1 VSAPALVLIAVL
13 AQVRDAAPAA
23 TGTGTLA
30 GTVTTE
36 ETPPRPLR
44 RAVVTANSPDPRVG
58 RTAITDDA
66 GRFAFVNLPPGRY
79 TLTGSKRGWV
89 TTSYGAKAPGRPGRS
104 IPVAQGERVTASLSL
119 ARAAVI
125 TGTILDSAGGVP
137 AGISIRVM
145 KYSYL
150 AASGERRLMQTG
162 ASFVGPDERGQYRI
176 YGLTPGEYYIAAS
189 GGPGPIFA
197 TGSDLHLTTDVDVEE
212 ATKAV
217 EGGPLAPITDV
228 PQRTV
233 ALLPTFYPGSP
244 APAQATPI
252 AVRAGEERTGVDF
265 NVQYT
270 AAAHVDG
277 TVGWPGGGEIPA
289 GTQVSLT
296 INDPQMPSLGFDG
309 FRSARPGTDGH
320 FEFAQV
326 APGPYLLVARAALPP
341 AQGTTT
347 PQVYSAA
354 MDLDVQSDDQHGLQL
369 TLEDTLTISGSVQ
382 YDGDDSRPSLAGVR
396 VNLQPVT
403 QGTGVTVT
411 SGGNTL
417 NADGTFTLAG
427 VTPGRYRLQLSQPL
441 PVAQIPWIVRSATLA
456 GQDALDA
463 GVDIRQSVA
472 GASITITDRV
482 SELSGKVDAANGAGD
497 YTLVLFPQNRD
508 YWGGASRRIITARTA
523 KDGSYSFR
531 RVPPGD
537 YALAPVD
544 DVEPGEWFDPAFLQ
558 RLVPTAIKLTIG
570 DGERKTQDIHVG
582 GH

>member
-1 VSAPALVLIAVL
+1 VSALALVLIAVL

-23 TGTGTLA
+23 TGTAMLV

-44 RAVVTANSPDPRVG
+44 RAVVTANSTDPRVG
-58 RTAITDDA
+58 RTAVTDDA

-79 TLTGSKRGWV
+79 TLTGTKRGWV

-119 ARAAVI
+119 GRAAVI
-125 TGTILDSAGGVP
+125 TGTILDSTGGVP
-137 AGISIRVM
+137 AGIAIRVM
-145 KYSYL
+145 KYSYFGP
-150 AASGERRLMQTG
+150 SGERRLTQTG

-176 YGLTPGEYYIAAS
+176 YGLTPGEYYVAAL
-189 GGPGPIFA
+189 GGPVFIFA
-197 TGSDLHLTTDVDVEE
+197 TGSDLHLTTDVDVQE

-217 EGGPLAPITDV
+217 AGGPSAPITDV

-233 ALLPTFYPGSP
+233 ALLPTFYPGTAS
-244 APAQATPI
+244 PAQATPI

-265 NVQYT
+265 TVQYT
-270 AAAHVDG
+270 GAARVDG
-277 TVGWPGGGEIPA
+277 TIAWPGGGEIPA

-296 INDPQMPSLGFDG
+296 LNDPQMPSLGFDG

-347 PQVYSAA
+347 PLVYSAA
-354 MDLDVQSDDQHGLQL
+354 MDLDMQSEDQHGLQL

-382 YDGDDSRPSLAGVR
+382 YDGDGPRPSLAGVR
-396 VNLQPVT
+396 VNLQPAT

-411 SGGNTL
+411 GGGNIL
-417 NADGTFTLAG
+417 HADGTFTLTG
-427 VTPGRYRLQLSQPL
+427 VTPGRYRLLLSQP
-441 PVAQIPWIVRSATLA
+441 VAPAQTPWIVRSATLA
-456 GQDALDA
+456 GQEALDV
-463 GVDIRQSVA
+463 GVDVRQSIADATIVLTNHVA
-472 GASITITDRV
+472 
-482 SELSGKVDAANGAGD
+482 ELTGKVDAANGAD

-508 YWGGASRRIITARTA
+508 YWGGASRRIMTTRTA

-531 RVPPGD
+531 RVPTGD

-558 RLVPTAIKLTIG
+558 RLAPTAIKVTIG
-570 DGERKTQDIHVG
+570 EGEKKVQDIHVG